1 MIIFISIL
9 IVVVLIVI
17 AFSSKNG
24 KNETRKVNSTLN
36 IQKKEKENVEEKENL
51 KRILPEIPFE
61 YYEDSEYVKRVKL
74 KKGKYGKD
82 KICFTIVGTSH
93 RNKHE
98 ISAANIVKKGEIIL
112 LEKESDNEFD
122 KNAVK
127 VLTLDGYH
135 IGYVSSG
142 KAQIISDYMKEQYG
156 YAVVDRVEEH
166 IINDLYAYYQI
177 PNYEEWV
184 KSRIEQIKKKMAQD
198 DEEQQRLIKE
208 SEGEGKKYNY
218 FAMTWIELSNR
229 QKNIQSSITR
239 RKNQLN
245 YQSAKKLDIE
255 NPMPP
260 GKERD
265 ARLQEIA
272 VLERE
277 MAIVEEEI
285 TKRKERAMME
295 IELDDLSSNS

>member
-1 MIIFISIL
+1 MIIYISII
-9 IVVVLIVI
+9 IVVLLFII
-17 AFSSKNG
+17 AFPPKNR
-24 KNETRKVNSTLN
+24 KNEKGKVNSTLK
-36 IQKKEKENVEEKENL
+36 IEKKKEVSIEEKENL

-112 LEKESDNEFD
+112 LEKEPDNEFD

-127 VLTLDGYH
+127 VLTLDGDH
-135 IGYVSSG
+135 IGYVSSV

-184 KSRIEQIKKKMAQD
+184 KSRIELIKKKMAQD

-208 SEGEGKKYNY
+208 SEGKGKKYNY

-229 QKNIQSSITR
+229 QRNIQSSITR
-239 RKNQLN
+239 RKNQLS
-245 YQSAKKLDIE
+245 YQSPKKLDVE

-277 MAIVEEEI
+277 MAIVEHEI

-295 IELDDLSSNS
+295 MEFNNFSSNI

>member
-1 MIIFISIL
+1 MIIYISII
-9 IVVVLIVI
+9 IVVLLFII
-17 AFSSKNG
+17 AFPPKNR
-24 KNETRKVNSTLN
+24 KNEKGKVNSTLK
-36 IQKKEKENVEEKENL
+36 IEKKKEVSIEEKENL

-112 LEKESDNEFD
+112 LEKEPDNEFD

-127 VLTLDGYH
+127 VLTLDGDH
-135 IGYVSSG
+135 IGYVSSV

-184 KSRIEQIKKKMAQD
+184 KSRIELIKKKMAQD

-208 SEGEGKKYNY
+208 SEGKGKKYNY

-229 QKNIQSSITR
+229 QRNIQSSITR
-239 RKNQLN
+239 RKNQLS
-245 YQSAKKLDIE
+245 YQSPKKLDVE

-277 MAIVEEEI
+277 MAIVEHEI

-295 IELDDLSSNS
+295 MELNNLSSNS

>member
-1 MIIFISIL
+1 MIIYISII
-9 IVVVLIVI
+9 IVVLLFII
-17 AFSSKNG
+17 AFPPKNR
-24 KNETRKVNSTLN
+24 KNEKGKVNSTLK
-36 IQKKEKENVEEKENL
+36 IEKKKEVSIEEKENL
-51 KRILPEIPFE
+51 RRTLPEIPFE
-61 YYEDSEYVKRVKL
+61 YYEDREYVKRVKL

-127 VLTLDGYH
+127 VLTLDGDH

-218 FAMTWIELSNR
+218 FAMTWIELGNR